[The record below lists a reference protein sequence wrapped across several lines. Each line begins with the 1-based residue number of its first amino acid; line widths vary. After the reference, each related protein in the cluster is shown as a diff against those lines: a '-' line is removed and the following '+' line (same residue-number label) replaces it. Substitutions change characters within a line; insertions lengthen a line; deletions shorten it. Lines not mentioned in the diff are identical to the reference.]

1 MPPWAPDAAK
11 NFRSDDPQGLDVTEH
26 WIRLRG
32 GWEAVDLD
40 NPLAARV
47 RMTLPM
53 SWTGEGTRRLRL
65 RRRFGR
71 PALDLQNESLWL
83 RIDRAIGLSRL
94 TLNDRELP
102 IANVASGPIEIPLR
116 TLFDRNELVLEVC
129 CEPSAMATQTR
140 AGGWGEIALLI
151 RPRADEQDQP
161 LAR

>member
-1 MPPWAPDAAK
+1 MP
-11 NFRSDDPQGLDVTEH
+11 EH

-32 GWEAVDLD
+32 GWEAVDFD
-40 NPLAARV
+40 DPLAVCV

-53 SWTGEGTRRLRL
+53 SWTGEEMRRLSL

-71 PALDLQNESLWL
+71 PVLDRQDESLWL
-83 RIDRAIGLSRL
+83 RIDRASGLYRL

-102 IANVASGPIEIPLR
+102 LATVASGPIEIPLG
-116 TLFDRNELVLEVC
+116 TLSDRNELVLDVC
-129 CEPSAMATQTR
+129 FEPSAMAALAP

-151 RPRADEQDQP
+151 RPRADEQDRP